1 MSQRWKVNEGTQ
13 VARGDKMHAAGDE
26 FSATEDEILA
36 DGLGAYVTEVRQQ
49 SQPKAANKAVA
60 APEARVP
67 VVLEDPKAGDKK

>member
-49 SQPKAANKAVA
+49 AMPKATNKAMA
-60 APEARVP
+60 SPEPQA
-67 VVLEDPKAGDKK
+67 DKADDSKASDKK